1 MGDAYEG
8 AAARG
13 WLKRVGL
20 ADPARPTAFG
30 ASQREGKWPQMS
42 GDVTQ
47 LLNAVSQGDAAA
59 QGELMRAVYD
69 ELRQLARQKLAH
81 EKPGNTLDAT
91 ALVHEAYLR
100 LATADQTWQNRRHFF
115 AAAAE
120 AMRRILVESAR
131 RKHAAKRGRGRSP
144 TELGHDVAALPEISD
159 DTLAVDEALEKLA
172 SVDEQAAQLVKY
184 RYFAGLTIPETAE
197 ILQISPRSADR
208 LWSFARAWLHQEI
221 SGSGIHRNR

>member
-1 MGDAYEG
+1 M
-8 AAARG
+8 
-13 WLKRVGL
+13 
-20 ADPARPTAFG
+20 
-30 ASQREGKWPQMS
+30 MS

-47 LLNAVSQGDAAA
+47 LLNAVSQGNAAA
-59 QGELMRAVYD
+59 ADDLMRAVYD
-69 ELRQLARQKLAH
+69 ELRQVARQKLAH
-81 EKPGNTLDAT
+81 EQRGNTLDAT

-100 LATADQTWQNRRHFF
+100 LGAAGQTWQNRRHFF

-131 RKHAAKRGRGRSP
+131 RKHSAKRGGGQVRK
-144 TELGHDVAALPEISD
+144 ELDDALAALPEVAD

-172 SVDEQAAQLVKY
+172 TIDAQAAQLVKC

-197 ILQISPRSADR
+197 ILEISPRTADR

-221 SGSGIHRNR
+221 RGHQSE

>member
-1 MGDAYEG
+1 MG
-8 AAARG
+8 
-13 WLKRVGL
+13 
-20 ADPARPTAFG
+20 
-30 ASQREGKWPQMS
+30 

-59 QGELMRAVYD
+59 EGDLMRAVYD

-81 EKPGNTLDAT
+81 ERPGNTLDAT
-91 ALVHEAYLR
+91 ALVHEAFLR
-100 LATADQTWQNRRHFF
+100 LGKAGEVWENRRHFF

-131 RKHAAKRGRGRSP
+131 RKHAFKRGGALARC
-144 TELGHDVAALPEISD
+144 ELDDDLAAVPDVSD

-172 SVDEQAAQLVKY
+172 SIDAQAAQLVKY

-197 ILQISPRSADR
+197 ILEISPRTADR

-221 SGSGIHRNR
+221 SSSPSA

>member
-1 MGDAYEG
+1 
-8 AAARG
+8 
-13 WLKRVGL
+13 
-20 ADPARPTAFG
+20 
-30 ASQREGKWPQMS
+30 MS

-47 LLNAVSQGDAAA
+47 LLNAVSQGAAVA

-81 EKPGNTLDAT
+81 ERPGNTLDAT

-100 LATADQTWQNRRHFF
+100 LGAAGQTWENRRHFF

-131 RKHAAKRGRGRSP
+131 RKHAAKRGGGRSAH
-144 TELGHDVAALPEISD
+144 ELDDDFAALPEISD

-172 SVDEQAAQLVKY
+172 SIDAQAAQLVKY

-197 ILQISPRSADR
+197 ILGISPRSADR
-208 LWSFARAWLHQEI
+208 LWSFARAWLHQEMA
-221 SGSGIHRNR
+221 

>member
-1 MGDAYEG
+1 
-8 AAARG
+8 
-13 WLKRVGL
+13 
-20 ADPARPTAFG
+20 
-30 ASQREGKWPQMS
+30 MS

-47 LLNAVSQGDAAA
+47 LLNAVSQGADA

-91 ALVHEAYLR
+91 ALVHEVYLR
-100 LATADQTWQNRRHFF
+100 LGTAGQTWQNRRHFF

-131 RKHAAKRGRGRSP
+131 RKHAAKRGGGRSAH
-144 TELGHDVAALPEISD
+144 ELDDELAGLPEISD

-172 SVDEQAAQLVKY
+172 SIDAQAAQLVKY

-208 LWSFARAWLHQEI
+208 IWAFARAWLHQEI
-221 SGSGIHRNR
+221 SG

>member
-1 MGDAYEG
+1 
-8 AAARG
+8 
-13 WLKRVGL
+13 
-20 ADPARPTAFG
+20 
-30 ASQREGKWPQMS
+30 MS

-59 QGELMRAVYD
+59 AGELMRTVYD

-81 EKPGNTLDAT
+81 ERPGNTLDAT
-91 ALVHEAYLR
+91 ALVHEVYLR
-100 LATADQTWQNRRHFF
+100 LGTAGQTWQNRRHFF

-131 RKHAAKRGRGRSP
+131 RKHAAKRGGGRS
-144 TELGHDVAALPEISD
+144 THELDDDFVAWPEVAE

-172 SVDEQAAQLVKY
+172 SVDAQAAQLVKY

-197 ILQISPRSADR
+197 ILGISPRSADR
-208 LWSFARAWLHQEI
+208 LWSFARAWLHQEMA
-221 SGSGIHRNR
+221 

>member
-1 MGDAYEG
+1 
-8 AAARG
+8 
-13 WLKRVGL
+13 
-20 ADPARPTAFG
+20 
-30 ASQREGKWPQMS
+30 MS

-47 LLNAVSQGDAAA
+47 LLSAVSQGDSAAA
-59 QGELMRAVYD
+59 DALMRAVYD

-81 EKPGNTLDAT
+81 EQPGNTLDAT

-100 LATADQTWQNRRHFF
+100 LGAAGQTWQNRRHFF
-115 AAAAE
+115 AAATE

-131 RKHAAKRGRGRSP
+131 RKHAAKRGGGRAAH
-144 TELGHDVAALPEISD
+144 ELDDELAALPEIPD

-172 SVDEQAAQLVKY
+172 SVDAQAAQLVKF

-197 ILQISPRSADR
+197 ILEISPRTADR

-221 SGSGIHRNR
+221 GGH